1 MNTVIESVEFRATS
15 PRRPLPGLDDTLR
28 KLEALN
34 AALKRT
40 QAQLAGL
47 SSNASFKLNARQYKE
62 LAYNTTG
69 QSVLNVNRLGRQLGF
84 PDTKDIRRFAQLQE
98 TEIQSA
104 IGKVNKAMERAAA
117 QNKTG
122 QLGKTAGKRYRDQIV
137 ALQMQSYFAD
147 PSAREFKNPTQAG
160 RFFEKYAGAS
170 LKDKQKGEAALR
182 AILSGTVPAG
192 AAGGAAAPPYQGVA
206 AAVPVAAAPAKQT
219 PRAALAAAAR
229 AREAAGIGGVVDD
242 GKGGL
247 METRLITDRKGER
260 QVTRRRT
267 GEGQTLER
275 VTEGGEDIRTTLTNK
290 IEQRL
295 RKQLTTGLGSIEQ
308 QYRADLPLASG
319 TAQGV
324 RDLKAQAIR
333 QARSLYQS
341 NPAFAQLGM
350 RGLVTEFAGETL
362 PAATQKQMVAEGRQ
376 LARLRKAAERA
387 KAKDDKGEQS
397 RIAGQVKEY
406 EGRQARYEAMQGLAR
421 RGGSG
426 GSTAMILQQAT
437 MAQGDVEHYE
447 RVAKEAE
454 RARKAEGKK
463 PLENRDRLSS
473 AIGGLTVR
481 DTAAN
486 FIKVAAW
493 SAAAI
498 PVYGAMYK
506 ALELVNYSMTRLENT
521 GMAMAH
527 LGIVFRGV
535 GGSVNELTA
544 DTIKLASAQGRST
557 DEAMESATEWARL
570 GGTRK
575 EVNEEVRVSA
585 MAANIAGISMLETT
599 KQLSALMHIYH
610 LQAGDLNGVLGM
622 LTNTTLK
629 YNVTLDE
636 LFIGLDR
643 SAAAAKVAGVDLSEL
658 QAMIGVVIG
667 ATGQTGSMTGNSLKY
682 IFQTLA
688 KGDVQKQLRGYGV
701 EALTNKLEQKPAG
714 QTLAEL
720 SGVWGT
726 LGRRQ
731 QTGLSNLLGGRFNA
745 ARVPIVM
752 ENYPRVLQLA
762 IDSQLNLNKAQES
775 NVKILDTLK
784 AQLAG
789 LKSAWD
795 KLVMDSNV
803 MPGLTKMA
811 RLGKN
816 ILTDIDTSEGGIP
829 ETENPNKRIQ
839 DYLATGNP
847 AARFGK
853 SLLSSLGLVRHP
865 SHLSYLLNPVGST
878 FGGFGLG
885 VDKKTPGLGDIYNQ
899 AHLFPDELGAMQV
912 DPAQKLRAK
921 AEAHRKQVM
930 AMQLAART
938 LENGSMTA
946 EQANIHAA
954 IMNQAGG
961 NGRGFLAARAG
972 GDKAGALRIV
982 REAEAKA
989 AAEALAALATVTAI
1003 KKGILTRH
1011 QGELDTLVGKQGEA
1025 ISRGGSG
1032 KEQQA
1037 AIDEHRRLIE
1047 EDTKAVEDNMAAEEL
1062 LAGDLGT
1069 VMITQQRYISL
1080 LKMMGEVMDSIGKK
1094 YSALGQALPTE
1105 ELDQQAAMFKE
1116 QLQLL
1121 KEARRPFDPLDR
1133 AFDEANRNTEGIAV
1147 NTQMLTDIKK
1157 VQAAYDAVA
1166 KTKFD
1171 IIDPSVNGQINPM
1184 ATATRAAAAQREEW
1198 MRGVRTAEN
1207 RATAADAGIDPTEK
1221 LLNKRKELEE
1231 DIARTEEGSAQHYR
1245 DQNLIF
1251 ETNLELARRRA
1262 EIEREILQ
1270 LGIDQNKQFT
1280 RSFFGAGP
1288 AEKLRMLA
1296 AFKLAQGGGMS
1307 QGQFFSMGPA
1317 MGKDY
1322 GMLHPEFNPEMILL
1336 RNERARNRAATL
1348 PDYARDSGGRTPV
1361 GRPVSRPRPRLP
1373 DNWIDTRTSGERAQ
1387 DSLKA
1392 RMGITDINQY
1402 SWGKDVQ
1409 NTRTASGDNGH
1420 LTPPLSPNSDKSRA
1434 GGGEEFAPA
1443 VVNAS
1448 KALDGLT
1455 SSANAAAE
1463 GLNRIVEIV
1472 KNMQVPATV
1481 PGLHPLPNPQGSGG
1495 YYAGKG
1501 AGGSW

>member
-1 MNTVIESVEFRATS
+1 MSTVIESVEFRATS

-40 QAQLAGL
+40 QAQLTGL
-47 SSNASFKLNARQYKE
+47 SSNAAFKLNARQYQR
-62 LAYNTTG
+62 LAYNTQG

-160 RFFEKYAGAS
+160 RFYEKYAGAA
-170 LKDKQKGEAALR
+170 LKDKARGEAALR
-182 AILSGTVPAG
+182 AILSGTVPAQ
-192 AAGGAAAPPYQGVA
+192 AGGAAAPPYQAVPQ
-206 AAVPVAAAPAKQT
+206 AVPVAAAPAKQT
-219 PRAALAAAAR
+219 PRAAMAAAAR

-247 METRLITDRKGER
+247 METRVITDRKGER

-267 GEGQTLER
+267 GEGQTTER

-350 RGLVTEFAGETL
+350 RGMVTEFAGETL
-362 PAATQKQMVAEGRQ
+362 PAATQKQMVSEGRQ
-376 LARLRKAAERA
+376 LARLRQAAARA
-387 KAKDDKGEQS
+387 KAKDDRGEQT

-406 EGRQARYEAMQGLAR
+406 EGRQSRYEAMQGLAR
-421 RGGSG
+421 GGGSG

-437 MAQGDVEHYE
+437 MAQGDVEHHE
-447 RVAKEAE
+447 RVAKEEAA
-454 RARKAEGKK
+454 ARKAAGRK
-463 PLENRDRLSS
+463 PPENRDRLSS
-473 AIGGLTVR
+473 ALGGLNVR

-527 LGIVFRGV
+527 LSIIFRGV

-544 DTIKLASAQGRST
+544 DTIRLAAAQGRST

-610 LQAGDLNGVLGM
+610 LRAADLNGVLGM
-622 LTNTTLK
+622 LTNTSLK

-643 SAAAAKVAGVDLSEL
+643 SAAAAKVAGLGLSEL
-658 QAMIGVVIG
+658 QAIIGVVVG
-667 ATGQTGSMTGNSLKY
+667 ATGQTGSMTGNSIKY
-682 IFQTLA
+682 ILQTLA

-762 IDSQLNLNKAQES
+762 IDGQLNLNKAQES

-789 LKSAWD
+789 LKAAWD
-795 KLVMDSNV
+795 KLVMDSNI
-803 MPGLTKMA
+803 MPGLTKWT
-811 RLGKN
+811 RVGKN
-816 ILTDIDTSEGGIP
+816 ILTDIDNNHGITPATP
-829 ETENPNKRIQ
+829 EAERKRIQ
-839 DYLATGNP
+839 DYMATGNP
-847 AARFGK
+847 VARFGQ
-853 SLLSSLGLVRHP
+853 SLMRSMGLVKHPGVNSSLFAKFTGPL
-865 SHLSYLLNPVGST
+865 
-878 FGGFGLG
+878 GLG
-885 VDKKTPGLGDIYNQ
+885 VDKNTPGLVDIYNQ
-899 AHLFPDELGAMQV
+899 AHLTPDELGAIQV
-912 DPAQKLRAK
+912 DPAQKLK
-921 AEAHRKQVM
+921 GQAEAHRKQVM
-930 AMQLAART
+930 AMQLAAKT

-961 NGRGFLAARAG
+961 NGRGFLAARG
-972 GDKAGALRIV
+972 RGDTAGALRIV
-982 REAEAKA
+982 HEAEAKA
-989 AAEALAALATVTAI
+989 AAKAMAAEATVTAI
-1003 KKGILTRH
+1003 KKATLTKH
-1011 QGELDTLVGKQGEA
+1011 QSELDALVTKQTAAEK
-1025 ISRGGSG
+1025 RGGSG
-1032 KEQQA
+1032 EEQRA
-1037 AIDEHRRLIE
+1037 GIEEHKRLIE
-1047 EDTKAVEDNMAAEEL
+1047 EDTKSVEDNVVAEEQ
-1062 LAGDLGT
+1062 LAGEMEN
-1069 VMITQQRYISL
+1069 VRITQQQYISA
-1080 LKMMGEVMDSIGKK
+1080 LKIQGEVVDSIAKK
-1094 YSALGQALPTE
+1094 YSALGQALPTQ
-1105 ELDQQAAMFKE
+1105 ELVQQAAMFKE
-1116 QLQLL
+1116 QLRFLE
-1121 KEARRPFDPLDR
+1121 EARRPFNPGDA
-1133 AFDEANRNTEGIAV
+1133 AFVKGGPNDTVEGVAANI
-1147 NTQMLTDIKK
+1147 QMLAEIKK
-1157 VQAAYDAVA
+1157 VQAAYDAA
-1166 KTKFD
+1166 ASA
-1171 IIDPSVNGQINPM
+1171 P
-1184 ATATRAAAAQREEW
+1184 ARAEAAQREEW

-1221 LLNKRKELEE
+1221 LLNKRKALTE
-1231 DIARTEEGSAQHYR
+1231 DLARTEEGSAQHYR
-1245 DQNLIF
+1245 DQNLIY

-1262 EIEREILQ
+1262 DVEREIKQ
-1270 LGIDQNKQFT
+1270 LAIDQNREFT
-1280 RSFFGAGP
+1280 RSFFGSGP
-1288 AEKLRMLA
+1288 AEMLRKLA
-1296 AFKLAQGGGMS
+1296 AFKMAQGGGSMS
-1307 QGQFFSMGPA
+1307 QGGFFSMGTG
-1317 MGKDY
+1317 MRQDY

-1336 RNERARNRAATL
+1336 RNERNRNRGVAL
-1348 PDYARDSGGRTPV
+1348 PDYAGDSGGRTPA
-1361 GRPVSRPRPRLP
+1361 GRPVPRPRLP

-1387 DSLKA
+1387 DGLKA

-1409 NTRTASGDNGH
+1409 NTRTASGD
-1420 LTPPLSPNSDKSRA
+1420 LSPK
-1434 GGGEEFAPA
+1434 GGEGGERKGNLDEFAPA

-1463 GLNRIVEIV
+1463 GLNRIAEIV
-1472 KNMQVPATV
+1472 KNIPSVAPQQM
-1481 PGLHPLPNPQGSGG
+1481 GLHPLPNPQGAGG